1 MSNQR
6 RTPFR
11 RIAASPLI
19 AACAAVFVALALVVP
34 VLAVEGSTKLLDP
47 SVSPRTGTT
56 ATTITFR
63 VIYRNREGSAADYVK
78 VVIDGTA
85 HLMTSDGTTDWHDGV
100 PHHWSG
106 KLPVGTHSVRF
117 DAAGRD
123 KFTDTVNGGEV
134 TIEGSTSP
142 TPTPKP
148 TPKPTPDPTPNP
160 EPTPTPS
167 PDPTGGSGAT
177 ATPAPPPGGTDG
189 SGGTGGTDPGAT
201 PPDGSPTAGGST
213 TNPDDPTDGLLG
225 GTAALGG
232 DIGSGGG
239 SGGSGTSGSGGA
251 APGHPGWVGWIAPG
265 DGSTPAG
272 PGGPDGGQTPTTG
285 SGSGTTTGGETPAGG
300 GAGEGSGSGGPG
312 WGALATALE
321 SLGIDQPPSVTVLP
335 MLVGT
340 TGAMSMAFA
349 FAIFGK
355 KRRDE
360 APPAP
365 DEVLQANA
373 ARGVGTV
380 PGGEVAG
387 VVRSVAIPAPL
398 DLEAGMPRWRRPSLQ
413 AARKADPARYV
424 AVNQPMTFDS
434 GIVSAVDGR
443 ERRVIRYAVVRLLD
457 APDELRSAEIGQLDQ
472 GDEVQLIERSG
483 AYWLVL
489 CPNGQ
494 QGWIHKMTLG
504 EVVSD
509 AAPTYARDVD
519 EDVLGAFLA
528 ARARA

>member
-1 MSNQR
+1 VSNQR
-6 RTPFR
+6 RTQFR
-11 RIAASPLI
+11 RVAASPLI
-19 AACAAVFVALALVVP
+19 AACAAVLVALAFVVP

-56 ATTITFR
+56 ATTITFT
-63 VIYRNREGSAADYVK
+63 VVYRNREGSAADYVK
-78 VVIDGTA
+78 VVIDGRA
-85 HLMTSDGTTDWHDGV
+85 HLMSSDGTTDWHDGV
-100 PHHWSG
+100 RHKWSG
-106 KLPVGTHSVRF
+106 KLSVGTHSVRF

-123 KFTDTVNGGEV
+123 KFTDTVNAGTV
-134 TIEGSTSP
+134 TIGRSTSPSPTPTP

-148 TPKPTPDPTPNP
+148 TPNPDPTPP
-160 EPTPTPS
+160 PDPGDGSSATPTPTPS
-167 PDPTGGSGAT
+167 PD
-177 ATPAPPPGGTDG
+177 
-189 SGGTGGTDPGAT
+189 GGTGGTDPGAT
-201 PPDGSPTAGGST
+201 PPDDSPMAGGST

-225 GTAALGG
+225 GTAALSG
-232 DIGSGGG
+232 DSGAGSD
-239 SGGSGTSGSGGA
+239 GSGTGSSGGD
-251 APGHPGWVGWIAPG
+251 APGHPGWVGWTAPG
-265 DGSTPAG
+265 VGTTPSD
-272 PGGPDGGQTPTTG
+272 PGGPDAGQTPPTGTG
-285 SGSGTTTGGETPAGG
+285 SGSGTGGDTPG
-300 GAGEGSGSGGPG
+300 GAAVGAGRDPASGGPG

-321 SLGIDQPPSVTVLP
+321 TLGIDQSPSVTVLP

-413 AARKADPARYV
+413 AARKADPSRSV
-424 AVNQPMTFDS
+424 AMNQPMTFDS
-434 GIVSAVDGR
+434 GIVAAVDGR

>member
-1 MSNQR
+1 VSIRRRNQ
-6 RTPFR
+6 FR
-11 RIAASPLI
+11 RVAASPLI
-19 AACAAVFVALALVVP
+19 AACAAVLVVLALVLP

-56 ATTITFR
+56 ATTIVFK
-63 VIYRNREGSAADYVK
+63 VVYRNREGSAADYVK
-78 VVIDGTA
+78 VVIDGKA
-85 HLMTSDGTTDWHDGV
+85 HLMSSDGTTDWHDGV
-100 PHHWSG
+100 THHWSG
-106 KLPVGTHSVRF
+106 KLTVGTHSVRF

-123 KFTDTVNGGEV
+123 KFTDTIAGGSV

-142 TPTPKP
+142 TSTPTPEP
-148 TPKPTPDPTPNP
+148 TTAPTPDPGDGSGAT
-160 EPTPTPS
+160 PTPTPTPT
-167 PDPTGGSGAT
+167 PDASGGSG
-177 ATPAPPPGGTDG
+177 G
-189 SGGTGGTDPGAT
+189 SGGTDPGA
-201 PPDGSPTAGGST
+201 PPTDGSATAGGST

-225 GTAALGG
+225 GTAWLGG
-232 DIGSGGG
+232 DPG
-239 SGGSGTSGSGGA
+239 SGGSGSGSGGSGSGGSGGD
-251 APGHPGWVGWIAPG
+251 APGHPGWVGWTTPG
-265 DGSTPAG
+265 AGSTPTD
-272 PGGPDGGQTPTTG
+272 PGGPDAGQPPTGDG
-285 SGSGTTTGGETPAGG
+285 SGSGVETPSGGDAGQ
-300 GAGEGSGSGGPG
+300 GSTASGPG
-312 WGALATALE
+312 WGALATALQT
-321 SLGIDQPPSVTVLP
+321 LGIDQSPSVTVLP

-373 ARGVGTV
+373 ARGIGAV

-398 DLEAGMPRWRRPSLQ
+398 DLESTMPRWRRPSLQ

-424 AVNQPMTFDS
+424 AINQPMTFDS
-434 GIVSAVDGR
+434 GVVAAVDGR

>member
-1 MSNQR
+1 VSNQR
-6 RTPFR
+6 RTQFR

-19 AACAAVFVALALVVP
+19 AACAAILVALALVLP

-56 ATTITFR
+56 ATTITFT
-63 VIYRNREGSAADYVK
+63 VVYRNREGSAADFVK

-85 HLMTSDGTTDWHDGV
+85 HPMTSDGTTDWHDGV
-100 PHHWSG
+100 AHHWSG

-123 KFTDTVNGGEV
+123 KFSDTVKGGEV
-134 TIEGSTSP
+134 TIQASTSP

-148 TPKPTPDPTPNP
+148 TPKPTPAPDPTPSP
-160 EPTPTPS
+160 AGAGAGTTPTPTPTPS
-167 PDPTGGSGAT
+167 PDDGTGSMGGTGG
-177 ATPAPPPGGTDG
+177 PGRGDSG
-189 SGGTGGTDPGAT
+189 SGGTG
-201 PPDGSPTAGGST
+201 PDGSGTGGS
-213 TNPDDPTDGLLG
+213 
-225 GTAALGG
+225 GT
-232 DIGSGGG
+232 GG
-239 SGGSGTSGSGGA
+239 SGGD
-251 APGHPGWVGWIAPG
+251 APGHPGWVGWTTPG
-265 DGSTPAG
+265 GGSTPAD
-272 PGGPDGGQTPTTG
+272 PGGPDAGQPPTTG
-285 SGSGTTTGGETPAGG
+285 TDSGSGTGTGTGTGADTPSGG
-300 GAGEGSGSGGPG
+300 GADQHSANGGPG

-321 SLGIDQPPSVTVLP
+321 TLGIDQPPSVTVLP

-360 APPAP
+360 APPGP

-387 VVRSVAIPAPL
+387 VVRGVAIPAPL

-413 AARKADPARYV
+413 AARKADPARSV
-424 AVNQPMTFDS
+424 AMNQPMTFDS
-434 GIVSAVDGR
+434 GIVAAVDGR

-457 APDELRSAEIGQLDQ
+457 APDELRSSEIGQLDQ